1 MYVTV
6 IDMSYIGIQ
15 RENICMLHYSL
26 FRCITRIELLKLVF
40 VNHRTKLY
48 LNENFKLLFGLC
60 IFF

>member
-1 MYVTV
+1 
-6 IDMSYIGIQ
+6 MSYIGIQ
-15 RENICMLHYSL
+15 RENICMLRYSL

-40 VNHRTKLY
+40 VNYRTKLY